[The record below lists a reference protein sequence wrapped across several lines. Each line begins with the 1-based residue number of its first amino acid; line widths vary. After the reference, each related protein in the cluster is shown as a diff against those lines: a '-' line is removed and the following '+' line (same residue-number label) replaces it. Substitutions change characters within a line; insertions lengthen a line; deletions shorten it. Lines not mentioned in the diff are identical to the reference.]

1 MPTNYIVHKKSD
13 INEAVQRGEL
23 GDLVTYKA
31 DTPSQSEIQLIE
43 TASNGKKGKFQIG
56 DMNIFT
62 EYSDEYNIENYDAV
76 IFSSPTHSN
85 KKRKYNS
92 SSNRS
97 SNRSSSRSSSRGP
110 KKAKYIP
117 SMPQEDVYDR
127 EALTSFIREH
137 RLTVG
142 DKIELEGNGQGEYG
156 TYKVKEADVPSGGRK
171 RRTTKK
177 QRKTRGRKTRGRK
190 TKRHY

>member
-23 GDLVTYKA
+23 GDLVTYSGH
-31 DTPSQSEIQLIE
+31 PSSDSEIYLIE
-43 TASNGKKGKFQIG
+43 QIREKKGKFQIG

-92 SSNRS
+92 S

-156 TYKVKEADVPSGGRK
+156 TYKVKEEDVPSGGRK